1 MKQKIFDATN
11 GGLDIILYYYPQA
24 REVVEGRAK
33 HFKMRAAERTASTT
47 VKKFGQLWYVTDF
60 GDDQTARNAIDLTMR
75 EENINFS
82 QALYL
87 LADRFNV
94 DCGFKPEVNK
104 PDITTRTPHEDETE
118 GSITWDAKKEPE
130 ESDLQAL
137 GTYVKAETLQRGLLE
152 AATRKPDLI
161 ILDLGLPDGDGI
173 EFIRDLRQW
182 SAVPVIVLSARS
194 EESDKIAALDAGA
207 DDYLSKPFGIG
218 ELQARL
224 RVALRRHSATTAP
237 DPLVKFS
244 DVTVDLAARVIHRG
258 EEEVHLTP
266 IEFRLLAVLLN
277 NAGKVLTQRQL
288 LNQVWGPNAVEHSH
302 YLRIYMG
309 HLRQKLEQDPARPRH
324 FITETGIGYRFM
336 L

>member
-1 MKQKIFDATN
+1 MGDAVAGVADKIKSFLGFSEPD
-11 GGLDIILYYYPQA
+11 
-24 REVVEGRAK
+24 EGPLSNF
-33 HFKMRAAERTASTT
+33 HTYMP
-47 VKKFGQLWYVTDF
+47 DM
-60 GDDQTARNAIDLTMR
+60 IDLMSKGITAGKEKVRKALEGITGEMSVMASANMVSGGTAATAAGTSQISKSVVLNS
-75 EENINFS
+75 NINNTFNGD
-82 QALYL
+82 QA
-87 LADRFNV
+87 
-94 DCGFKPEVNK
+94 
-104 PDITTRTPHEDETE
+104 I
-118 GSITWDAKKEPE
+118 
-130 ESDLQAL
+130 Q
-137 GTYVKAETLQRGLLE
+137 QMLE